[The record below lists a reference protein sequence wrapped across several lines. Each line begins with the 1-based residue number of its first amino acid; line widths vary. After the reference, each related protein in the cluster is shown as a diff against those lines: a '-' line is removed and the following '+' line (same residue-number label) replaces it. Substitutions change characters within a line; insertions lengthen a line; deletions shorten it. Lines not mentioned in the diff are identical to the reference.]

1 MYALV
6 LHIHSSSDEG
16 QLRWMGHIPWHV
28 CYSSSKDDKLTHE
41 RKQTYIQH
49 KALISSSLRQ
59 KKKKKV
65 MHYRSCGEEKN
76 EDQYLQK
83 RLEYLLKNKTKEYI
97 LWNSKNRTVYVKE
110 MILHEFM
117 T

>member
-1 MYALV
+1 MWR
-6 LHIHSSSDEG
+6 G
-16 QLRWMGHIPWHV
+16 
-28 CYSSSKDDKLTHE
+28 K
-41 RKQTYIQH
+41 
-49 KALISSSLRQ
+49 
-59 KKKKKV
+59 
-65 MHYRSCGEEKN
+65 KN

-83 RLEYLLKNKTKEYI
+83 RLEYLLKNKTKEYV